1 MKIRGG
7 VVSKRRP
14 SMLRDS
20 SQQCESRRSHRPF
33 NWRSH
38 IRELRIESSLSLSL
52 SLVRTLRKNAR
63 SDASRVGEFR
73 YARFDSSWLS
83 AGNSP
88 PPRPSSP
95 EGGIEPLNSRAP
107 SPANSHLA
115 SGQTCANVRANGNAT
130 YVSAVEG
137 ARALRI
143 SLKPRTSPGLV
154 G

>member
-1 MKIRGG
+1 MRVESASSDTRVSIVRGS
-7 VVSKRRP
+7 VPV
-14 SMLRDS
+14 
-20 SQQCESRRSHRPF
+20 
-33 NWRSH
+33 
-38 IRELRIESSLSLSL
+38 I
-52 SLVRTLRKNAR
+52 
-63 SDASRVGEFR
+63 
-73 YARFDSSWLS
+73 
-83 AGNSP
+83 P